1 MKRRSRRSDSVGIE
15 IAPLIDIVFILL
27 IFFVVTSTFIKESAL
42 ELVLPSAVSAMDPPV
57 SQPIEINVSADNEI
71 RIGDVLFDV
80 PSVGLLT
87 SHLSAFVKDVDK
99 SQLVV
104 RADAR
109 SRHETVVL
117 ALDAANQ
124 LGIAQ
129 VNIVTLKADE

>member
-57 SQPIEINVSADNEI
+57 SQPIEISVSADNEI
-71 RIGDVLFDV
+71 RIGDVLFDA

-87 SHLSAFVKDVDK
+87 SHLSAFVKDVGK